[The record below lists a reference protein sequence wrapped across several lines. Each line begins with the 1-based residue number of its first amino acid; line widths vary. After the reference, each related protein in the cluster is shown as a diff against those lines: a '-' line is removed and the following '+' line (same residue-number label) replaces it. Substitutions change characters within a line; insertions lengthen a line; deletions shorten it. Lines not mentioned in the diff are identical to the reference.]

1 VMNKQELANE
11 YVRKL
16 RKYSSSIGV
25 SIQSV
30 LNLATKLEE
39 LGVSDNKTS
48 LILELV
54 SSAYFHNK
62 SDEQIKQAYK
72 VMFPDDDLLDE
83 L

>member
-1 VMNKQELANE
+1 MNKQELANE
-11 YVRKL
+11 YVSEL
-16 RKYSSSIGV
+16 RKYFSLTGISIH
-25 SIQSV
+25 SV
-30 LNLATKLEE
+30 GHLATKLEE

>member
-1 VMNKQELANE
+1 MSKHELANE

-16 RKYSSSIGV
+16 RKYFSSTGISIHNVGH
-25 SIQSV
+25 
-30 LNLATKLEE
+30 LATKLEE